1 MNSTNIAVVILLFFR
16 FVFTPGLLIGTTI
29 WAATLT
35 SARTIRIYAFW
46 LGIFIGI
53 LVIVLNLLT
62 TPDFVFVPNAS
73 ASFAPNSAGVIVDIL
88 VGLAAGGGAMAIT
101 RFLNSAKVASLVIT
115 AVSAAGLIGYTMC
128 LLATSYVT
136 ISF

>member
-1 MNSTNIAVVILLFFR
+1 M
-16 FVFTPGLLIGTTI
+16 
-29 WAATLT
+29 
-35 SARTIRIYAFW
+35 
-46 LGIFIGI
+46 
-53 LVIVLNLLT
+53 NLLT

-115 AVSAAGLIGYTMC
+115 AVSAAGLIGIYYVFVGNQLRDNI
-128 LLATSYVT
+128 LLITLSFVIGT
-136 ISF
+136 IAYRVFGPGSTP